1 MLDGAKIWSKLHEFF
16 GKTPGNVLRRLEK
29 AYLYSHIKLVWLF
42 SSTPYGY
49 TLYTLVL
56 LLLYGNSG
64 HQRWYP
70 ATLLFALY
78 LVGTSFNLFLLLRHP
93 FLRKRCS
100 DLVGSDFIK
109 RHLGNPGEAAL
120 KNLIAP
126 ILGLAAGNE
135 CIKQVQLWRNRTN
148 AELVDTMRQEMWRE
162 SGHLPTMSDREQLLQ
177 EKQRIVLQPTTG
189 LEEPLQHFGK
199 VVKDWFSF

>member
-1 MLDGAKIWSKLHEFF
+1 MLKKKEIWSKFSQFF
-16 GKTPGNVLRRLEK
+16 QGAPRNVLGRLGK

-49 TLYTLVL
+49 ALYTLLL

-64 HQRWYP
+64 YQRWYP
-70 ATLLFALY
+70 GALLFALY
-78 LVGTSFNLFLLLRHP
+78 LTGTSFNLFLLLRYP
-93 FLRKRCS
+93 PSRKRCS
-100 DLVGSDFIK
+100 DLVGNDFIK

-120 KNLIAP
+120 KNLLTP

-135 CIKQVQLWRNRTN
+135 CIKQVQLWRNRAN

-162 SGHLPTMSDREQLLQ
+162 SGHVPTMSDREQLLQ
-177 EKQRIVLQPTTG
+177 EKQKIILQPTTG
-189 LEEPLQHFGK
+189 LEEPLQHLGK